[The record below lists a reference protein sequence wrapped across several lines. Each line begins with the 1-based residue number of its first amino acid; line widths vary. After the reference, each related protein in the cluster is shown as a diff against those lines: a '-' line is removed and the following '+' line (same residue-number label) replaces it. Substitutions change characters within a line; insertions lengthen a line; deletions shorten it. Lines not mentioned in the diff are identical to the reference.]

1 MWMSVVVDECCSD
14 VVWEKGRKEERK
26 GKEKMINKQPQRL
39 GNAVS
44 AKRLEAKEVEDV
56 GRTIA
61 RLQGAVSWVSSRTTC
76 PPSQTAAEGV
86 GQSSI

>member
-1 MWMSVVVDECCSD
+1 MALLVFGCWALGVWAAMTVVVL
-14 VVWEKGRKEERK
+14 VVL
-26 GKEKMINKQPQRL
+26 QREFVVRSE
-39 GNAVS
+39 AVS
-44 AKRLEAKEVEDV
+44 AKLLEAKEVEGV

-76 PPSQTAAEGV
+76 PPSQIAAEGV